1 MADAYYSALS
11 RPWDDFD
18 AYLFDIDGTLLR
30 SEDAV
35 HYFAFCEA
43 LEMLSGRPM
52 NLDGVV
58 AHGNTDVG
66 ILRDALELGEV
77 AECVW
82 RPRLGEAC
90 GGMGRYVQEH
100 RGELRMTVLPEVRR
114 VLEHLRERG
123 AVLGVATGNL
133 RVIGE
138 EKLRA
143 AGIAEFFTAGSYS
156 DAFEFR
162 REVFGAALASVRDRL
177 GADAAVCVLGDT
189 PEDVRSARTNAVEI
203 CAVATGIYS
212 YVELLRERPAACCRT
227 LADLFGAG
235 PE

>member
-1 MADAYYSALS
+1 MTVAYHSTLS
-11 RPWDDFD
+11 RPWDAFD

-66 ILRDALELGEV
+66 ILRDALALGKV
-77 AECVW
+77 AESAW
-82 RPRLGEAC
+82 RPRLGDAC
-90 GGMGRYVQEH
+90 EGMGRYVQEH
-100 RGELRMTVLPEVRR
+100 RGELRMVVLPEVRR
-114 VLEHLRERG
+114 VLEHLRRRG

-138 EKLRA
+138 EKLHS
-143 AGIAEFFTAGSYS
+143 AGIAEFFTTGSYS

-162 REVFGAALASVRDRL
+162 REVFGEALASVRSQMGR
-177 GADAAVCVLGDT
+177 DAAVCVLGDT
-189 PEDVRSARTNAVEI
+189 PEDVRSARANEMEI

-212 YVELLRERPAACCRT
+212 YEELMREEPAACCST
-227 LADLFGAG
+227 FADLLGA
-235 PE
+235 E

>member
-1 MADAYYSALS
+1 MGVAYYSALS
-11 RPWDDFD
+11 RPWDGFD

-43 LEMLSGRPM
+43 LEMLAGRPM

-66 ILRDALELGEV
+66 ILRDALALGEV
-77 AECVW
+77 AESAW
-82 RPRLGEAC
+82 RPRLGEARD
-90 GGMGRYVQEH
+90 GMGRYVREH
-100 RGELRMTVLPEVRR
+100 CGELQMTVLPEVRR

-133 RVIGE
+133 REIGE

-156 DAFEFR
+156 DRFEFR
-162 REVFGAALASVRDRL
+162 REVFGEALASVLERL
-177 GADAAVCVLGDT
+177 GPDAAVCVLGDT
-189 PEDVRSARTNAVEI
+189 PEDVRSAHAVGLEI
-203 CAVATGIYS
+203 CAVATGIYG
-212 YVELLRERPAACCRT
+212 YEELLREGPAACCHT
-227 LADLFGAG
+227 FADLFVA
-235 PE
+235 E

>member
-1 MADAYYSALS
+1 MSAAYYSKLS
-11 RPWDDFD
+11 RPWDAFD

-43 LEMLSGRPM
+43 LQMLSGRPM

-66 ILRDALELGEV
+66 ILRDALALGRVPE
-77 AECVW
+77 AAW
-82 RPRLGEAC
+82 RPRLDEARQS
-90 GGMGRYVQEH
+90 MARYVRKH
-100 RGELRMTVLPEVRR
+100 REELRLTVLPEVRQ
-114 VLEHLRERG
+114 VLEHLRGRG
-123 AVLGVATGNL
+123 ALLGVATGNL
-133 RVIGE
+133 RVIGQ

-156 DAFEFR
+156 DAFEYR
-162 REVFGAALASVRDRL
+162 REVFLEALASVRAYV
-177 GADAAVCVLGDT
+177 GQDAAVCVLGDT
-189 PEDVRSARTNAVEI
+189 PEDIRSARVNGMEI

-212 YVELLRERPAACCRT
+212 YEELLQEEPAACCRT
-227 LADLFGAG
+227 FKDLFAA
-235 PE
+235 E

>member
-1 MADAYYSALS
+1 MSVAYYSRLS
-11 RPWDDFD
+11 RPWDSFD

-35 HYFAFCEA
+35 HYFAFCQA
-43 LEMLSGRPM
+43 LERLSGRPM

-66 ILRDALELGEV
+66 ILRDALTLGDV
-77 AECVW
+77 AERAW
-82 RPRLGEAC
+82 RPRLGEVC
-90 GGMGRYVQEH
+90 EGMGRYVQEH
-100 RGELRMTVLPEVRR
+100 RGDLRMTVLPEVPRM
-114 VLEHLRERG
+114 LEHLRGRG

-143 AGIAEFFTAGSYS
+143 AGLAEFFTAGSFS

-162 REVFGAALASVRDRL
+162 SEVFGEALRLVRGRVGE
-177 GADAAVCVLGDT
+177 GATVCVLGDT
-189 PEDVRSARTNAVEI
+189 PEDVRSARVNGMEI
-203 CAVATGIYS
+203 CAVATGVYG
-212 YVELLRERPAACCRT
+212 YEDLMLEKPAACCHT
-227 LADLFGAG
+227 FADLFHAG
-235 PE
+235 